1 MPTKAQI
8 AAYLSVEPG
17 EIMETAMREN
27 GQVVVI
33 YSDYR
38 KVVIPAGTFD
48 KPQPDGDKS
57 AKTKGGR

>member
-57 AKTKGGR
+57 VKTKGGR